1 MTAPPAD
8 ATELSAHFDRFRRHI
23 VGVDAVVR
31 TPDGER
37 PLIYADWTASGRL
50 YGPIERRLSEAI
62 GPFVANTH
70 SEASATGA
78 LMTEAYH
85 EAHAIIRRH
94 VNAGKDDV
102 VITAGSGMTAVV
114 NKLIR
119 LLGLRVPEQLARYT
133 QVPDVARPVVFVTH
147 MEHHSN
153 QTPWIETIADV
164 EVLPPDEDGLVNPE
178 SLRERLEAYR
188 DRPIKIGAFTACSNV
203 TGIGTPIHTL
213 ARLMHEAGGVC
224 FADYAASAPY
234 VPIDMH
240 PGEPGEHLDAVYFS
254 PHKFLGGPGSPG
266 VLVFNAALYTNRVPD
281 QPGGGTVEWTNPW
294 LEHRYITNIEVR
306 EDGGTPGFL
315 QAIRA
320 ALAIRL
326 KDSLGTDRILQR
338 EHGQARRLLRG
349 LGGIAGV
356 HVLAAHV
363 DERLGI
369 VSFYFD
375 RLHYNLV
382 VRLLNDRFGV
392 QARGGCSCAG
402 TYGHYLL
409 HVGRQQSEAITSRID
424 HGDLS
429 TKPGWV
435 RLSIHPTTPDAEI
448 DVLVEA
454 VDAIARNGGLWAGDY
469 VYSTASNEFHHT
481 RARDEGTTRGWFDLA
496 DAGTP
501 PSSDAGR
508 ARQPIRNGSS
518 AISSDKTG

>member
-1 MTAPPAD
+1 MPSTDTAD
-8 ATELSAHFDRFRRHI
+8 LTAHFDRFRQHI
-23 VGVDAVVR
+23 VGIDAVVP

-37 PLIYADWTASGRL
+37 PLIYADWTASGRM
-50 YGPIERRLSEAI
+50 YQPIERRLSDVI

-94 VNAGKDDV
+94 VNAGPDDV

-119 LLGLRVPEQLARYT
+119 MLGLRVPEQLQRYT
-133 QVPDVARPVVFVTH
+133 QVPAEARPVVFVTH

-164 EVLPPDEDGLVNPE
+164 EVLSPDEDGLVDPE
-178 SLRERLEAYR
+178 SLRERLHAYR
-188 DRPIKIGAFTACSNV
+188 DRTVKIGAFTACSNV
-203 TGIGTPIHTL
+203 TGICTPIHTL

-224 FADYAASAPY
+224 FADYAASGPY

-240 PGEPGEHLDAVYFS
+240 PAEPGAHLDAVYFS

-294 LEHRYITNIEVR
+294 QEHRYITNIEVR
-306 EDGGTPGFL
+306 EDGGTPGFM

-320 ALAIRL
+320 ALSIRL
-326 KDSLGTDRILQR
+326 KESLDTGCILRR
-338 EHGQARRLLRG
+338 EHDQVRRLLRG
-349 LGGIAGV
+349 LEGIPGA

-363 DERLGI
+363 HERLGI
-369 VSFYFD
+369 ASFYLD
-375 RLHYNLV
+375 HLHYNLV
-382 VRLLNDRFGV
+382 VRLLSDRFGI
-392 QARGGCSCAG
+392 QSRGGCSCAG

-424 HGDLS
+424 RGDLS
-429 TKPGWV
+429 VKPGWV

-448 DVLVEA
+448 DTLVEA
-454 VDAIARNGGLWAGDY
+454 VDAIAREGERWGRDY
-469 VYSTASNEFHHT
+469 VYSPTSNEFRHT
-481 RARDEGTTRGWFDLA
+481 RAEASGAVRRWFDLA
-496 DAGTP
+496 GA
-501 PSSDAGR
+501 
-508 ARQPIRNGSS
+508 
-518 AISSDKTG
+518 